1 MQHETEAV
9 DGDIKLNSS
18 IQYIYTTP
26 SSYTFQGTEFSITS
40 SKYKKD
46 AYPHVNKLVHD
57 NLNNGLII
65 SMEGLKHGNQKSF
78 DFNQPS
84 IKNHSLNFNQI
95 CFIPKILICEK
106 SNDSYFAENHIDMT
120 SESDIPMEWCTI
132 LDYNKDSIIHPIF
145 DNKPKQEIYFTI
157 TYQRIDL
164 YFKKEFIKPSNEF
177 INKVKNALEEID
189 PHSAL
194 IDIFFTFGNFFAQKV
209 TLGHKLFKRIDK
221 NWYEYI
227 MKIKFNDYIGMN
239 ELQDLF
245 KEVDY
250 DNKGFLTVKDEIIN
264 QENLKIW
271 IELCRNDSNLQII
284 KYGDFMPIYEIL
296 EEPIRNEVKSILG
309 IREHQYMRP
318 REIYQEHLK
327 LPKVK
332 NQVIMTGCEKIQSSV
347 VYHRITFPARLE
359 SSDIVLY
366 GSLTDESGKQI
377 DNVIIK
383 FRLIN
388 YYGFSVII
396 ENFTGHEMKYF
407 GNQLNINW
415 MLVGDPD
422 VISYKS
428 PYVQNYFVAK
438 VGTKIINNKDLERLK
453 VELPQPLKNIKNAR
467 FACTFHYPL
476 SDDGPSFSACI
487 ESVDKKGIQL
497 NIKDYKKTQ
506 SHLTS
511 SSSTFDEYKMHWC
524 IYFIPI
530 KKITIG
536 QFIPVNQSS
545 EKDTKNKRSKSLK
558 QVPGLKSNVYEAISA
573 FRAILPWFDALNV
586 MLEKISKAYDDAEY
600 NRKTCCV
607 LIDRA
612 DEVLTAVKILFR
624 RKEEEEDKF
633 LDDYYVKSFIKL
645 HRVLRD
651 IKEFINNVSQLKGLS
666 KFVSA
671 DDIRKRCIILM
682 NELESSCLELNLNT
696 TTSIEDKRFVQKSLM
711 EDVDTM
717 TEFLETI
724 KSGVTEQDTQYEK
737 DEKDLQ
743 IPRTSKM
750 PSKVFDEVTEIKK
763 KMERKEIT
771 LNAPLINPNSLQEDR
786 ELKQNDGCKVFKRL
800 LDGKI
805 EVACKRIC
813 IPDSELQMFNT
824 RFAILNRLKESDKI
838 IKFHGIAKYYDHYL
852 VVFDWADCGNLKEV
866 YERKNF
872 ENDKI
877 SWDDKVKIA
886 HDICSGL
893 IFLQGCNIYHHD
905 VRCENILV
913 SCKDKNYS
921 AKLAKFD
928 LSRHA
933 KHIST
938 KIKSIEEII
947 RWLAPE
953 KLTSD
958 AKPGKENYTF
968 KCEVFSYGMLLW
980 ELSFQNVPYKEMEVI
995 KICEYVKSGKRE
1007 HLNFNENC
1015 PRCIATGFAKIIQ
1028 MAWAHEPSERPCIN
1042 VFNAEFNKLSLLL
1055 KNNDTDLDD
1064 EFNLIMNN
1072 DIPSSIPSLEDGI
1085 KAHNKKNV
1093 DLACECF
1100 SIHADLGD
1108 FTGKYWKGL
1117 YLKEG
1122 YYKNEK
1128 NLTEAIKLFKEAAD
1142 ENVPEAQLHYALE
1155 MKDIDEHEFIKYL
1168 KKSAANS
1175 NPSALFYYGVFSL
1188 DGKYNVKQD
1197 EKTGIQCLKLAAAKE
1212 QKQAIDEL
1220 KKRNIDF

>member
-1 MQHETEAV
+1 
-9 DGDIKLNSS
+9 
-18 IQYIYTTP
+18 
-26 SSYTFQGTEFSITS
+26 
-40 SKYKKD
+40 
-46 AYPHVNKLVHD
+46 
-57 NLNNGLII
+57 
-65 SMEGLKHGNQKSF
+65 MEGLKHGNQKSF
-78 DFNQPS
+78 DFNFNQPN
-84 IKNHSLNFNQI
+84 IKNRSLNFNQI
-95 CFIPKILICEK
+95 SFIPKILICEK
-106 SNDSYFAENHIDMT
+106 RNDYYFAENHIDMT

-157 TYQRIDL
+157 TYQKTDL
-164 YFKKEFIKPSNEF
+164 YFKKEFIKPSIEF
-177 INKVKNALEEID
+177 ISKVNSALEEID

-194 IDIFFTFGNFFAQKV
+194 IDIFFTFGNFFAQRV

-245 KEVDY
+245 KEVNY
-250 DNKGFLTVKDEIIN
+250 DNKGFLTVKDEIIK
-264 QENLKIW
+264 QENLKNW
-271 IELCRNDSNLQII
+271 IELCKNDSNLQII
-284 KYGDFMPIYEIL
+284 KYGDFVAIYEIL

-332 NQVIMTGCEKIQSSV
+332 NQVIMTGCEKIQSSI

-359 SSDIVLY
+359 SSDFVLY

-422 VISYKS
+422 MISYKS

-438 VGTKIINNKDLERLK
+438 VGTKIINNKDLESLK

-506 SHLTS
+506 SYLT

-536 QFIPVNQSS
+536 QFIPINQSS
-545 EKDTKNKRSKSLK
+545 EKDTKSKRSKSLK

-666 KFVSA
+666 KFLSA

-696 TTSIEDKRFVQKSLM
+696 TTSVEDKRFIQKSLM
-711 EDVDTM
+711 GDVDTM

-724 KSGVTEQDTQYEK
+724 KSGVTEHDAQYEK

-750 PSKVFDEVTEIKK
+750 PSKEI
-763 KMERKEIT
+763 
-771 LNAPLINPNSLQEDR
+771 R
-786 ELKQNDGCKVFKRL
+786 EWKQNDGCKVFKRL

-805 EVACKRIC
+805 KVACKRIT

-866 YERKNF
+866 YERKNL
-872 ENDKI
+872 ENNEI

-893 IFLQGCNIYHHD
+893 IFLQGYN
-905 VRCENILV
+905 
-913 SCKDKNYS
+913 NYN

-953 KLTSD
+953 KMTSD

-980 ELSFQNVPYKEMEVI
+980 ELSFQNVPYKDMEVI
-995 KICEYVKSGKRE
+995 KICEYIKSGKRE

-1015 PRCIATGFAKIIQ
+1015 HRCIATGFSKIIQ

-1042 VFNAEFNKLSLLL
+1042 VFNSEFNKLSLLL

-1064 EFNLIMNN
+1064 ELNLIMNN

-1085 KAHNKKNV
+1085 KAHNKKNI
-1093 DLACECF
+1093 DLAWECF

-1108 FTGKYWKGL
+1108 FIAKYWKGL

-1175 NPSALFYYGVFSL
+1175 NPVALFYYGVFSL
-1188 DGKYNVKQD
+1188 DGKYNVNQD

-1220 KKRNIDF
+1220 KKRNIDLDF

>member
-487 ESVDKKGIQL
+487 ES
-497 NIKDYKKTQ
+497 
-506 SHLTS
+506 
-511 SSSTFDEYKMHWC
+511 
-524 IYFIPI
+524 
-530 KKITIG
+530 
-536 QFIPVNQSS
+536 
-545 EKDTKNKRSKSLK
+545 DTKNKRSKSLK

-750 PSKVFDEVTEIKK
+750 PSKVFDE
-763 KMERKEIT
+763 
-771 LNAPLINPNSLQEDR
+771 EDR

-805 EVACKRIC
+805 E
-813 IPDSELQMFNT
+813 
-824 RFAILNRLKESDKI
+824 
-838 IKFHGIAKYYDHYL
+838 
-852 VVFDWADCGNLKEV
+852 
-866 YERKNF
+866 
-872 ENDKI
+872 
-877 SWDDKVKIA
+877 
-886 HDICSGL
+886 
-893 IFLQGCNIYHHD
+893 
-905 VRCENILV
+905 V

-1100 SIHADLGD
+1100 
-1108 FTGKYWKGL
+1108 
-1117 YLKEG
+1117 
-1122 YYKNEK
+1122 
-1128 NLTEAIKLFKEAAD
+1128 
-1142 ENVPEAQLHYALE
+1142 
-1155 MKDIDEHEFIKYL
+1155 
-1168 KKSAANS
+1168 
-1175 NPSALFYYGVFSL
+1175 
-1188 DGKYNVKQD
+1188 
-1197 EKTGIQCLKLAAAKE
+1197 KTYI
-1212 QKQAIDEL
+1212 
-1220 KKRNIDF
+1220 